1 MDFNDYQH
9 LATKTAVFSH
19 GATEKERDTFGLA
32 YTALGLNGEAGE
44 VAELIKKMIRDE
56 AGVLSDDRRE
66 KLKKELGDVLWYLSQ
81 HARLAGLSLNEV
93 AEGNLAKLASRA
105 DRNKI
110 HGDGSD
116 R

>member
-1 MDFNDYQH
+1 MDFNDYQS
-9 LATKTAVFSH
+9 LATTTAVFSH
-19 GATEKERDTFGLA
+19 GATEEERDTFGLA

-56 AGVLSDDRRE
+56 KGVLSDDRRE

-81 HARLAGLSLNEV
+81 CARIAGLSFNEI
-93 AEGNLAKLASRA
+93 AEGNIAKLASRA
-105 DRNKI
+105 NRGKLQ
-110 HGDGSD
+110 GDGSE